1 MYSSGATDDMQI
13 IFLLLTPIYFPW
25 GEKKNKKNQ
34 KIPKAR
40 RFIVASPSGKGR
52 RGCVRCVRDVSGIAA
67 PGMGGC
73 GRAGCGAGQGRS
85 GWNGSATPPPCTEP
99 LTSTPV
105 LYLN

>member
-25 GEKKNKKNQ
+25 GKKIKKRTKKSPKQGALLWAPPAEK
-34 KIPKAR
+34 
-40 RFIVASPSGKGR
+40 GG
-52 RGCVRCVRDVSGIAA
+52 GDVSGMCS

-85 GWNGSATPPPCTEP
+85 GWNGSATPATHRAPHQHSW
-99 LTSTPV
+99 L
-105 LYLN
+105 LL